1 MRNLIRVLV
10 IGFAAVIALL
20 AAAAATGIYNARA
33 IRDSAATLVHDQLV
47 IERLLDEVQR
57 EQTVLNVA
65 FYNLS
70 RTPDLV
76 DRQSVLADIDQ
87 TDREI
92 RQLVAE
98 ASRDQDA
105 AAWNEL
111 QNAML
116 AFSQEARLLLTHAK
130 VPAAGSRDLFTRHED
145 VTRAMTRLVEL
156 SYARA
161 VQTQDNVDQQADRLA
176 AETRI
181 LLGASIGVALVCAI
195 LTVRIAARVFRHM
208 EFQTSE
214 LSRVSFRLLE
224 SQESTARRFAHEL
237 HDELGGSLTAIR
249 TNLTAIAARLSTNGA
264 ERSRIDDCLK
274 LVDESISNV
283 RELSQLLR
291 PTILDDFGLDAGIH
305 WLVTRFSERTGIP
318 VEYHAEFK
326 LRLPDETETHMFRIV
341 QEALTNIA
349 RHSGA
354 TRVVIHLRP
363 EGDRIRLTIQDNG
376 KGFDA
381 RERGVAHP
389 SAPQGGMGLSGMRA
403 RARSA
408 GGELAIKSSPGQ
420 GVTIEVSAPLTKSA
434 VRELV

>member
-47 IERLLDEVQR
+47 IEQLLDEVQR
-57 EQTVLNVA
+57 EQTVLTAA
-65 FYNLS
+65 FYSLS
-70 RTPDLV
+70 STPDAI
-76 DRQSVLADIDQ
+76 DRDSVLADIDQ

-92 RQLVAE
+92 RALVAE
-98 ASRDQDA
+98 ASQGQDA
-105 AAWNEL
+105 GAWNEL

-116 AFSQEARLLLTHAK
+116 AFSQEARMLLTHRK
-130 VPAAGSRDLFTRHED
+130 VPAAGSRELFALHED
-145 VTRAMTRLVEL
+145 VTRAVGRLVDL

-161 VQTQDNVDQQADRLA
+161 IQTKDNVDRQADRLA
-176 AETRI
+176 EETRI
-181 LLGASIGVALVCAI
+181 LLGASIGVALVCAV
-195 LTVRIAARVFRHM
+195 LTVRIAARVFRQM

-224 SQESTARRFAHEL
+224 SQELTARRFAHEL

-249 TNLTAIAARLSTNGA
+249 TNLSALQARLPGNGA
-264 ERSRIDDCLK
+264 ERSRIDDCLR

-318 VEYHAEFK
+318 VEYKAEFK
-326 LRLPDETETHMFRIV
+326 DRLPDETETHLFRIV

-354 TRVVIHLRP
+354 TQASIHLRP
-363 EGDRIRLTIQDNG
+363 EGGRVRLTIHDNG
-376 KGFDA
+376 KGFPA
-381 RERGVAHP
+381 KNAQH
-389 SAPQGGMGLSGMRA
+389 GGMGLSGMRA

-408 GGELAIKSSPGQ
+408 GGELEIKSSPAG
-420 GVTIEVSAPLTKSA
+420 GVTIDVSAPLSKPA
-434 VRELV
+434 VEEVV

>member
-47 IERLLDEVQR
+47 IEQLLDEVQR
-57 EQTVLNVA
+57 EQTVLTAA
-65 FYNLS
+65 FYSLS
-70 RTPDLV
+70 RTPEAI
-76 DRQSVLADIDQ
+76 DRQSLLADIDQ

-92 RQLVAE
+92 RALVAE
-98 ASRDQDA
+98 ASQGQDA
-105 AAWNEL
+105 SAWNEL

-116 AFSQEARLLLTHAK
+116 AFSQEARMLLTQRK
-130 VPAAGSRDLFTRHED
+130 VPAAGSRELFSLHED
-145 VTRAMTRLVEL
+145 VTKAVARLVDM

-161 VQTQDNVDQQADRLA
+161 VQTKENVDRQADRLA
-176 AETRI
+176 EETRI
-181 LLGASIGVALVCAI
+181 LLGASIGVALVCAV
-195 LTVRIAARVFRHM
+195 LTVRIAARVFRQM
-208 EFQTSE
+208 EFQASE

-224 SQESTARRFAHEL
+224 SQELTARRFAHEL

-249 TNLTAIAARLSTNGA
+249 TNLSALAARLATDGA
-264 ERSRIDDCLK
+264 ERSRIDDCLR

-318 VEYHAEFK
+318 VEYKAEFK
-326 LRLPDETETHMFRIV
+326 DRLPDETETHLFRIV

-354 TRVVIHLRP
+354 TQVSIHLRP
-363 EGDRIRLTIQDNG
+363 EGDRVRLTIHDNG
-376 KGFDA
+376 KGFPA
-381 RERGVAHP
+381 T
-389 SAPQGGMGLSGMRA
+389 SAIGGMGLSGMRA

-408 GGELAIKSSPGQ
+408 GGELAIKSSPDG
-420 GVTIEVSAPLTKSA
+420 GVTIDVAAPLSKPA

>member
-57 EQTVLNVA
+57 EQTVLNAA

-70 RTPDLV
+70 RTPDLL
-76 DRQSVLADIDQ
+76 DRPSALADIDQ

-105 AAWNEL
+105 GAWNEL
-111 QNAML
+111 QSAML
-116 AFSQEARLLLTHAK
+116 AFSREARLLLTHEK
-130 VPAAGSRDLFTRHED
+130 VPAAGSRDLFARHED

-161 VQTQDNVDQQADRLA
+161 VQTRENVDQQADRLA
-176 AETRI
+176 AETRL

-195 LTVRIAARVFRHM
+195 LTVRIAARVFRQM

-249 TNLTAIAARLSTNGA
+249 TNLTAIAARLSNNGS

-305 WLVTRFSERTGIP
+305 WLVTRFSG
-318 VEYHAEFK
+318 
-326 LRLPDETETHMFRIV
+326 
-341 QEALTNIA
+341 N
-349 RHSGA
+349 S
-354 TRVVIHLRP
+354 
-363 EGDRIRLTIQDNG
+363 
-376 KGFDA
+376 
-381 RERGVAHP
+381 
-389 SAPQGGMGLSGMRA
+389 
-403 RARSA
+403 
-408 GGELAIKSSPGQ
+408 
-420 GVTIEVSAPLTKSA
+420 
-434 VRELV
+434 